1 MSHATRTTA
10 GVGLL
15 ILGAIGILVPIVS
28 GIPFLVAGVAV
39 LGTDHAIV
47 KRGRQ
52 WLDSDHPLMRRVR
65 GLLERLRVL
74 KPHRS

>member
-1 MSHATRTTA
+1 MSHATRTAA
-10 GVGLL
+10 GVSLL
-15 ILGAIGILVPIVS
+15 ILGAIGVLVPFVS

-52 WLDSDHPLMRRVR
+52 WLYSDRPLMRRVR
-65 GLLERLRVL
+65 GSLERLRIL
-74 KPHRS
+74 KS